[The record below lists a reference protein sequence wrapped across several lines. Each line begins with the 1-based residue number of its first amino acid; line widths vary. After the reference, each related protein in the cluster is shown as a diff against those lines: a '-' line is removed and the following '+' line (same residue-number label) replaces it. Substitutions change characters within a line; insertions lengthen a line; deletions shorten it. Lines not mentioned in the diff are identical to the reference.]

1 MVVVRLGR
9 FISWSNKGLSPL
21 HTNVRGCGRGDVVLA
36 HTIKLKTIPVSM
48 WSFEDFSEWVNE
60 EAGPNA
66 ITVTVSSQEGRYLG

>member
-1 MVVVRLGR
+1 M
-9 FISWSNKGLSPL
+9 
-21 HTNVRGCGRGDVVLA
+21 A